1 MRMKIAGII
10 AEYNPFH
17 NGHKYHIEQTRK
29 ITGADYIIVVMSGN
43 FTQRGT
49 PAIIDKYSRAHM
61 ALENGADMVL
71 ELPSCYACGS
81 AEYFADGAIALLDKL
96 GCVDYVCFGSECG
109 DIEMLRPIAEILAK
123 EPDDYREVLK
133 AELKNG
139 ATFPRARNRAL
150 THCIPSFAE
159 NENIIGSPNNILGIE
174 YMKSIIRRG
183 SNICPVTILRTGSD
197 YHSQRFSTQYSSSLA
212 LRHSLDTQGNLDMLR
227 DQIPEN
233 VFTIMQENFEKTYPI
248 FPRDF
253 SAMLKYK
260 LLTEESGGYTD
271 FVDINDDLSD
281 RIIKVLYQPYDYEQM
296 CDILKTKNVTYARV
310 SRLLC
315 HILLNL
321 RKDDMAEY
329 QKDGTVFYARVLGF
343 HSSDNTLLKTIQTHS
358 SIPLITKVTDGRN
371 LKSKTGRRQFER
383 DILASHI
390 YESVVS
396 GKFSREMRNEYRR
409 PIITM

>member
-1 MRMKIAGII
+1 MKIAGII

-29 ITGADYIIVVMSGN
+29 ITGADFIIVVMSGN

-49 PAIIDKYSRAHM
+49 PAIIDKYSRTRM

-81 AEYFADGAIALLDKL
+81 AEYFADGAIALLDEL

-109 DIEMLRPIAEILAK
+109 DIEMLRPIAEILAT
-123 EPDDYREVLK
+123 EPDDYREMLK

-174 YMKSIIRRG
+174 YMKSIIRRQ
-183 SNICPVTILRTGSD
+183 SRIQPVTIQRTGSD
-197 YHSQRFSTQYSSSLA
+197 YHSQRFSQQYSSSLA
-212 LRHSLDTQGNLDMLR
+212 LRHSLDAQGNLSMIR
-227 DQIPEN
+227 GQVPEN
-233 VFTIMQENFEKTYPI
+233 VFAIMEEDFMKTYPV

-260 LLTEESGGYTD
+260 LLVEQASGYTD
-271 FVDINDDLSD
+271 FVDINEDVSD
-281 RIIKVLYQPYDYEQM
+281 RIVKVLYQPYDYEQM
-296 CDILKTKNVTYARV
+296 CDILKTKNLTYARV

-321 RKDDMAEY
+321 RKEDMQDY
-329 QKDGTVFYARVLGF
+329 KNGGTVFYARVLGF
-343 HSSDNTLLKTIQTHS
+343 RDDGKGLMKTVQS
-358 SIPLITKVTDGRN
+358 NASIPLITKVTDGRN
-371 LKSKTGRRQFER
+371 IESEIGRKQFER

-396 GKFSREMRNEYRR
+396 TKFSRPMQNEYQR
-409 PIITM
+409 PVITIK